1 MRPRKSSDAVG
12 PAATP
17 GTDAGA
23 PNGTAPD
30 RVIVAAERC
39 LFPFEP
45 QGEARRILRHCC
57 AMRGAHERWS
67 ADNARAAIDDD
78 YRRVLSTVLGGS

>member
-1 MRPRKSSDAVG
+1 
-12 PAATP
+12 
-17 GTDAGA
+17 
-23 PNGTAPD
+23 
-30 RVIVAAERC
+30 VIVAAERC